1 MTKWAA
7 NLAVRVAKTSNY
19 PQFKHGAVA
28 VSGGRLLAAS
38 TNKFRPF
45 NPKSSC
51 SVHAEVS
58 ALRMLFKTN
67 VKFVDLYVAR
77 VTNSSVRYSK
87 PCAKCQKFI
96 EETGIVSR
104 VYYTNNDGKWVS
116 LLRK

>member
-77 VTNSSVRYSK
+77 VTNSLVRYSK
-87 PCAKCQKFI
+87 PCVKCQKFI
-96 EETGIVSR
+96 DDTGIVSR